1 MSFVSRSV
9 FMSKEVTS
17 AWFISAGTVADF
29 NDMFMIFASTGAI
42 ILMFVLSVSSATDLD
57 RTILKNICS

>member
-1 MSFVSRSV
+1 
-9 FMSKEVTS
+9 MSKEVTS